1 MALEWRTDLRQVM
14 REAAEAENGGTH
26 GFNYRW
32 EHVEAVV
39 RLAEKLARLTGADEE
54 IVEAAAWLHDVRKS
68 EGEDHARSGAAF
80 AAEFLA
86 QTDFPQDKIPAVV
99 RAIAEHKGLWRD
111 EPLTNLES
119 MVLWDADKLSKLG
132 LTAVIHFT
140 SMILA
145 GDEPFATTEL
155 LDDLASAEWQRRAVE
170 SMHSEPARQAA
181 ATRLAAYERFVVQL
195 EQELLGHDLET
206 E

>member
-1 MALEWRTDLRQVM
+1 MAPEWRPAVRQAM
-14 REAAEAENGGTH
+14 REAAEAENGAADR
-26 GFNYRW
+26 FNYRL
-32 EHVEAVV
+32 EHVRAVV
-39 RLAEKLARLTGADEE
+39 TLAKKLARLTGADEE
-54 IVEAAAWLHDVRKS
+54 IAEAAAWLHDVSKRD
-68 EGEDHARSGAAF
+68 GEEHAQTGAAF

-86 QTDFPQDKIPAVV
+86 QTDFPPDKIPAVV
-99 RAIAEHKGLWRD
+99 RAIAEHQGLWRD
-111 EPLTNLES
+111 EPLANLES

-140 SMILA
+140 GMILA
-145 GDEPFATTEL
+145 GDASLTTEQL
-155 LDDLASAEWQRRAVE
+155 LDDLQSVDWQRRAVE
-170 SMHSEPARQAA
+170 SMHTEPARRAA